1 MSAIHPKKLSIVL
14 GGYLCF
20 TILVFSVVILM
31 WTYNSAS
38 DLIDR
43 EMKNNFRQVEKISK
57 QIIMREFDKLENSL
71 MTIQRNEA
79 LRSYHPGTGEL
90 DATKY
95 DNAIDLMLSLTE
107 SNPLDILFVANRDNT
122 IWIDASS
129 PFYAPEMNL
138 SEIVRRKKTLIHVG
152 MIDCFAAQ
160 TTCLSALVKAI
171 PLLSKDTGKVVGTIL
186 GGIVLEHNL
195 RLMQEI
201 HEETDSS
208 VVSFF
213 INGRLIGATDHRD
226 AGTTKVLA
234 VARQGVE
241 GELFVEDPDPKSG
254 SPGLISSWF
263 TIEVHGKRTPLE
275 IGSAVPSTPFLKL
288 KEVYVRKG
296 IVLSVVFMLLP
307 FLTIIIIRKMTFKP
321 LGNLLEYAKTV
332 SSGNYA
338 AEYQQGTI
346 KEFNQL
352 GAAMEKMVIGLKMS
366 NTQLIMDIDRIKKA
380 EEARLL
386 SEERYQDLFDN
397 VPVGLF
403 RTTPQGLIISVNAS
417 HIKMFDFQSKKELLA
432 SWNADS
438 FYVDR
443 KDRVRFLTH
452 LKKHNSIRQFEVQ
465 LKRKDNSIFW
475 GSLSARSHLDSEN
488 QIQWID
494 GQVENITER
503 KNSELE
509 KARLHARLNQT
520 HKMEALG
527 TMAGGIS
534 HDFNNILSAI
544 LGFSEF
550 ALQNTPPKAPRYEC
564 LEEILKAGIRAR
576 DLVKQILAFSR
587 QGEQEMNALELEPL
601 IGEALRLLRASIPS
615 TIEIHMNISDCP
627 PVNADATQIHQVI
640 MNLVTNAAQAMDQ
653 TTGTITVSL
662 REVDLDQTFMAK
674 YAGLKPGQYTM
685 LTVQDTGCGMTPE
698 TEFRAFDPFFTTKEK
713 GSGTGMGLAVVHGIV
728 QDHNGVITVYSE
740 PGIGTTFN
748 VYLPA
753 HNAPAKAPPKIKTA
767 AQHGSETVLFIDD
780 EEPLCTIGKRIL
792 ESLGYR
798 VLATCSSLKALDMFK
813 AQPEKYDLV
822 ITDLTMPKLTGKQLA
837 KEITDI
843 RPEIPIILCTGFSGN
858 ASNTKDIQEN
868 GITAVVHKPLLISEL
883 AKTVRTSLDR
893 DRTHATPPSF
903 Q

>member
-1 MSAIHPKKLSIVL
+1 MSTVHPKKLSVVL

-57 QIIMREFDKLENSL
+57 QIIMREFDKLDHSL
-71 MTIQRNEA
+71 TTIQRNEA
-79 LRSYHPGTGEL
+79 LRSYHPGAGEL
-90 DATKY
+90 NGTKH
-95 DNAIDLMLSLTE
+95 DNAIDLMIALTD
-107 SNPLDILFVANRDNT
+107 SNPLDILFIANRDNT

-129 PFYAPEMNL
+129 PFYAPEMDL

-152 MIDCFAAQ
+152 VIDCFAAH
-160 TTCLSALVKAI
+160 TACLSALVKAV
-171 PLLSKDTGKVVGTIL
+171 PLLSKDTGKVVGTIF

-195 RLMQEI
+195 RLMQDI

-208 VVSFF
+208 VLSFF
-213 INGRLIGATDHRD
+213 INGRLIGATDHMD

-234 VARQGVE
+234 VARQGGE
-241 GELFVEDPDPKSG
+241 GELLVQDPDPESG
-254 SPGLISSWF
+254 SPGLVSSWF

-275 IGSAVPSTPFLKL
+275 IGSALPSTPFLKL

-296 IVLSVVFMLLP
+296 IVLSFVFMLLP
-307 FLTIIIIRKMTFKP
+307 FLTILIIRKMTFRP
-321 LGNLLEYAKTV
+321 LGNLLEYAKAV

-352 GAAMEKMVIGLKMS
+352 GTAMEKMVIGLKTS
-366 NTQLIMDIDRIKKA
+366 NTQLVMDINKVKKA
-380 EEARLL
+380 EKARLQ

-403 RTTPQGLIISVNAS
+403 RSTPQGRIISVNYS
-417 HIKMFDFQSKKELLA
+417 YMKMFGFQSKKEILA
-432 SWNADS
+432 SLRADS
-438 FYVDR
+438 LYVDR
-443 KDRVRFLTH
+443 KDRGQFLTH
-452 LKKHNSIRQFEVQ
+452 LKKHKSIKQFEVQ
-465 LKRKDNSIFW
+465 LKRKDDSIFW
-475 GSLSARSHLDSEN
+475 GSLSARSHLNSEDK
-488 QIQWID
+488 IQWID
-494 GQVENITER
+494 GQVENITQR
-503 KNSELE
+503 KKSELE

-550 ALQNTPPKAPRYEC
+550 ALENTSPGDPRYEC
-564 LEEILKAGIRAR
+564 LEEILKAGVRAR

-587 QGEQEMNALELEPL
+587 QGEQEMKPLELEPL
-601 IGEALRLLRASIPS
+601 VREALKLLRASIPS
-615 TIEIHMNISDCP
+615 TIDIQMDITDCP

-640 MNLVTNAAQAMDQ
+640 MNLATNAAQAMNKN
-653 TTGTITVSL
+653 TGIINVSL

-674 YAGLKPGQYTM
+674 YAGLATGLYTM

-698 TEFRAFDPFFTTKEK
+698 TEIRAFDPFFTTKDK

-728 QDHNGVITVYSE
+728 QDHGGVITVYSE
-740 PGIGTTFN
+740 PGTGTTFN
-748 VYLPA
+748 VYLPVYKTRV
-753 HNAPAKAPPKIKTA
+753 KAPPEIQMA

-792 ESLGYR
+792 ETLGYS

-813 AQPEKYDLV
+813 AQPGKYDLV

-837 KEITDI
+837 KEITAI
-843 RPEIPIILCTGFSGN
+843 RPGIPVILCTGFSGN
-858 ASNTKDIQEN
+858 SSNNKEIRDH

-883 AKTVRTSLDR
+883 AETVRTSLDR
-893 DRTHATPPSF
+893 NRIHATPPSI